1 MSRVS
6 QNPLSLVY
14 MQKKQKRIE
23 KDEEKEEDGYI
34 TGACMTLSLLPLPL
48 MRSVHAPS
56 PVVVDD
62 DDAVVC
68 WCRISLLDADLPQR
82 DCRRLS
88 AVAQR
93 SQQQQQQQQ
102 PPASRERRA
111 QQRNINNIVGN
122 GWIDEENQWMPT
134 AAAAETERPK
144 DRAT

>member
-1 MSRVS
+1 
-6 QNPLSLVY
+6 

-93 SQQQQQQQQ
+93 SQQQQQQQ